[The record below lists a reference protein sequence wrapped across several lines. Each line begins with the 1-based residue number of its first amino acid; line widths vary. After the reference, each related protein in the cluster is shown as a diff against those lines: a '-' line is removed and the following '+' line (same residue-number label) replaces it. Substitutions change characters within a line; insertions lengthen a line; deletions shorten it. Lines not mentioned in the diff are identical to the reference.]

1 MGGSQPLTHNKN
13 MTNGNTMD
21 CQELLMMV
29 KLFSHYNVFKGS
41 NKLTGF
47 LFICL
52 VNSQWE
58 YP

>member
-47 LFICL
+47 LL
-52 VNSQWE
+52 V
-58 YP
+58 